1 MYPKNFLIVVT
12 RIEKEVQ
19 LKLKLKEMVS
29 ATNQTNEKIQ
39 LKKKYIENIARK
51 QIETLIENIGC
62 KKQFLLFKVYT

>member
-51 QIETLIENIGC
+51 
-62 KKQFLLFKVYT
+62 